1 MLHFAHFEKQA
12 ERVGKKDYL
21 LRLCYDPNDEAELAI
36 RILSFGPMV
45 KVLEPESFAERIR
58 EKLRRQQQWEL

>member
-12 ERVGKKDYL
+12 EKISKTDYV
-21 LRLCYDPNDEAELAI
+21 LRLWYDPNDEAELVI

-45 KVLEPESFAERIR
+45 KVLEPESFILCIR
-58 EKLRRQQQWEL
+58 EKLRKQQRWEL